1 MEELT
6 VKTPAKINF
15 GLNVIRKRDDGY
27 HDIETVFYPIN
38 LSDITVFRKTNKFSF
53 SSSDKNLENQDNL
66 IIKAKELLERK
77 TGQNFNVQIELEK
90 NIPIGAGMGGGSS
103 DAAATLK
110 ALNQLYELNLS
121 HDKLSELATAVGSD
135 VPFFLNPQPSYATS
149 RGEILSRLD
158 FKVTLPILIVNPG
171 IHISTKWAYDRVKP
185 RLPEF
190 NLKDIL
196 IKNSLDY
203 SQLKNLIV
211 NDFET
216 PVFLEYQELSNIKE
230 KMYNMGAQFSLMT
243 GTGSTFFGIYPDTES
258 AKKSESFFNEKY
270 FTFIHLDELP

>member
-1 MEELT
+1 
-6 VKTPAKINF
+6 
-15 GLNVIRKRDDGY
+15 
-27 HDIETVFYPIN
+27 
-38 LSDITVFRKTNKFSF
+38 
-53 SSSDKNLENQDNL
+53 
-66 IIKAKELLERK
+66 
-77 TGQNFNVQIELEK
+77 
-90 NIPIGAGMGGGSS
+90 MGGGSS
-103 DAAATLK
+103 DAAASLK

-121 HDKLSELATAVGSD
+121 YDELFKLAITLGSD

-149 RGEILSRLD
+149 RGEILSRLG

-196 IKNSLDY
+196 IKNSFDY

-243 GTGSTFFGIYPDTES
+243 GTGSTLFGIYTDIES
-258 AKKSESFFNEKY
+258 AKKSESYFNEKY